1 MRKSPKIRAFFKFFK
16 KVEIFFKKS
25 VDKRGEKCIIV
36 QVVARRRA

>member
-16 KVEIFFKKS
+16 KVEIFFKKG
-25 VDKRGEKCIIV
+25 VDKRGGKCIIV